1 MGGRWARAGEEGPR
15 NVNLSEVGIQRD
27 VVYDIMPPPERL
39 GGYED

>member
-27 VVYDIMPPPERL
+27 VVYDI
-39 GGYED
+39 